1 MSPGLNLETPEE
13 IDAPIKTQ
21 NPNAPEEPTKKR
33 KYLQTCLIV
42 RDLVLAVLSV
52 IQGLV

>member
-1 MSPGLNLETPEE
+1 MGPGLNLETPKK

-33 KYLQTCLIV
+33 KYRQAVIFNDA
-42 RDLVLAVLSV
+42 RD
-52 IQGLV
+52 